1 MEVHGCSDVG
11 PLIDTDCGLSL
22 LPWSWGRFFGT
33 AKRTPS
39 NLIFQTRPLLW
50 AHELRQRCADQR
62 RDLPFSVLVK
72 RCWAR
77 RAICQRRVRVRAM
90 APRCLTATPEKGIPC
105 RSGTVPAWVYSGA
118 IVAGAVPGHGPAQ
131 EKWPA
136 KQIAF
141 WLVVPA

>member
-22 LPWSWGRFFGT
+22 LPWSWGRFLGP
-33 AKRTPS
+33 PS
-39 NLIFQTRPLLW
+39 EHPRISIFQTRPLLW
-50 AHELRQRCADQR
+50 AHELRQRCAEQR
-62 RDLPFSVLVK
+62 R
-72 RCWAR
+72 
-77 RAICQRRVRVRAM
+77 
-90 APRCLTATPEKGIPC
+90 

-141 WLVVPA
+141 WLVVPV